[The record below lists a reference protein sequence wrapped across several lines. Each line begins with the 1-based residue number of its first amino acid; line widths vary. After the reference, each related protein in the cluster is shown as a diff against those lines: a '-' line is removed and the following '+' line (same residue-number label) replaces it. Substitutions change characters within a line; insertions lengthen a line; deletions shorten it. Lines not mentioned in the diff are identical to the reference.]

1 MLSGIAGAQTDIEP
15 VVVIEVGDPLDQR
28 LLDYVEATIE
38 TETAHLFILKINSPG
53 VSSGDV
59 SGLYDAVLHAD
70 APVVSWIGPS
80 PAVAFGGSA
89 YLAHHADIRS
99 AAPGSSVGYLEPNVL
114 KGAPLPPSVKPGA
127 DPDAFFRT
135 VGGLLDTTTEVVG
148 PEGIVGFVDRVD
160 PALGQLIVG
169 LDGEVVER
177 GDGRTFEI
185 QTAGTVEVNDETVV
199 SAIRPVRFVSPGI
212 LDRILHLGSRPETA
226 FLFLTLGLAFAA
238 FEFYAA
244 GTGLMAFV
252 AAISLTLSG
261 YGMATLPM
269 WWPSIAVT
277 LGGFAFLVW
286 GFIQNRVDWRMGI
299 GAVLLLVGG
308 LTFAS
313 TRPQFAPSLWMVILA
328 VAATT
333 LFTWYS
339 LTTVVRGR
347 FATPTVGR
355 EEMIGQR
362 CLVIDT
368 LDPFGV
374 VIVEGARWQASAD
387 RGVIIMPGAPAEI
400 VGVTGQLLEVDPV
413 VSNPESPE
421 RE

>member
-1 MLSGIAGAQTDIEP
+1 M
-15 VVVIEVGDPLDQR
+15 VIEVGDPLDQR
-28 LLDYVEATIE
+28 LLDYIETTIE
-38 TETAHLFILKINSPG
+38 NETAHLFVLKINSPG

-59 SGLYDAVLHAD
+59 SDLYEAVLTAD

-80 PAVAFGGSA
+80 PAVAYGGSA
-89 YLAHHADIRS
+89 YLAHHTDIRS

-114 KGAPLPPSVKPGA
+114 KGASLPPSVKPGG
-127 DPDAFFRT
+127 DPDAFFTT
-135 VGGLLDTTTEVVG
+135 VGDLLDTTVEVSDSETV
-148 PEGIVGFVDRVD
+148 VGFVDRVD

-177 GDGRTFEI
+177 GDGSTFEI
-185 QTAGTVEVNDETVV
+185 QTAGEVEVNDETVLT
-199 SAIRPVRFVSPGI
+199 ATRPVRFVSPGL

-269 WWPSIAVT
+269 WWPSIAIT
-277 LGGFAFLVW
+277 LGGFAMLVW
-286 GFIQNRVDWRMGI
+286 GFIQNRVDWRMGV
-299 GAVLLLVGG
+299 GSALLLAGG

-313 TRPQFAPSLWMVILA
+313 TRPQFPPSLWMVLLA
-328 VAATT
+328 VAATV

-355 EEMIGQR
+355 QEMIGQR
-362 CLVIDT
+362 CLVVDT

-374 VIVEGARWQASAD
+374 VLVDGARWQASAD
-387 RGVIIMPGAPAEI
+387 RGVMIVAGAPAEI

-413 VSNPESPE
+413 LIRPHSQE
-421 RE
+421 REEFE